1 MGKSTNS
8 FKYTAMLACAVAILS
23 LGPATAFAGDNAA
36 GAGSIN
42 VTAQPVQ
49 GQESHGL
56 VTDANLPVLMHPGS
70 PRPEVESPRRLPF
83 GYPPIPT
90 GPL

>member
-1 MGKSTNS
+1 MSS
-8 FKYTAMLACAVAILS
+8 FKYTGMLVCALAILFV
-23 LGPATAFAGDNAA
+23 GPASAFAGDDDSN
-36 GAGSIN
+36 SIPRRTV
-42 VTAQPVQ
+42 VTTPPLRS
-49 GQESHGL
+49 GELPGL